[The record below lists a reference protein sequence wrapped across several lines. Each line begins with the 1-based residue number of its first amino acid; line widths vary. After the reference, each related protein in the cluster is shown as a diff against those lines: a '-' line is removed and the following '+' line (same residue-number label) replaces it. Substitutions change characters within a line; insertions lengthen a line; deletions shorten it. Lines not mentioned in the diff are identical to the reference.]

1 LVGRKRITLTTQVA
15 LLAELQRVDQ
25 NLKSNSEAVE
35 TRRSALEQLDA
46 QIAAQRQQVAT
57 AEADLAALE
66 RRQRELDAQLTDAE
80 SKMKD
85 RRMRI
90 ARIRNDKELGLVRR
104 EIDALKEV
112 TNAAETELLQ
122 LMEQGDQRRTAVDAA
137 RQALAAMETARAGE
151 AEELEAT
158 ISRVSGAIEED
169 RSRRDSLLATVDA
182 DLHRRYEL
190 IFSRRGGVAVVRVR
204 GGACQGCHMNVPPQ
218 LFNQIKRNEQVF
230 LCPSCQRILFFDPQ
244 DDEPKA

>member
-1 LVGRKRITLTTQVA
+1 LTTQVA
-15 LLAELQRVDQ
+15 LLAQLQRVDQ

-35 TRRSALEQLDA
+35 ARRSALAQLDA
-46 QIAAQRQQVAT
+46 QIAAQRGQVAA

-80 SKMKD
+80 TKMKD

-112 TNAAETELLQ
+112 TSAAETELLG
-122 LMEQGDQRRTAVDAA
+122 LMEQGDARKTAVEAA
-137 RQALAAMETARAGE
+137 RQALAALEATRAGE

-158 ISRVSGAIEED
+158 VTRVSGVIEED
-169 RSRRDSLLATVDA
+169 RSRRDTILATVDA

-190 IFSRRGGVAVVRVR
+190 IFSRRGGVAVASVRS
-204 GGACQGCHMNVPPQ
+204 GTCQGCHMNVPPQ
-218 LFNQIKRNEQVF
+218 LFNQLRRNEQVF
-230 LCPSCQRILFFDPQ
+230 LCPSCQRILFWDPQ
-244 DDEPKA
+244 DDEPKT

>member
-1 LVGRKRITLTTQVA
+1 MATQVA
-15 LLAELQRVDQ
+15 LLAQLQRVDQ
-25 NLKSNSEAVE
+25 NLKSNSEAVDA
-35 TRRSALEQLDA
+35 RRSALGQLDA
-46 QIAAQRQQVAT
+46 QITAQRQQVAA

-80 SKMKD
+80 AKMKD

-112 TNAAETELLQ
+112 TSAAETELLG
-122 LMEQGDQRRTAVDAA
+122 LMEQGDVRRTAVEAA
-137 RQALAAMETARAGE
+137 RQALAAMEATRGSE

-158 ISRVSGAIEED
+158 IARVAGAIEED
-169 RSRRDSLLATVDA
+169 RSRRDTILATVDA

-190 IFSRRGGVAVVRVR
+190 IFSRRGGVAVVGVR
-204 GGACQGCHMNVPPQ
+204 SGTCQGCHMHVPPQ
-218 LFNQIKRNEQVF
+218 LFNQLRRNEQVF
-230 LCPSCQRILFFDPQ
+230 LCPSCQRILFWEPQ
-244 DDEPKA
+244 DDESKA

>member
-1 LVGRKRITLTTQVA
+1 LATQVA

-25 NLKSNSEAVE
+25 NIKCNSEAVE

-46 QIAAQRQQVAT
+46 QIAGQREQVAAAET
-57 AEADLAALE
+57 ALAALE

-80 SKMKD
+80 AKTKD

-90 ARIRNDKELGLVRR
+90 ARIRNEKELGLVRR

-112 TNAAETELLQ
+112 TNAAETELLA
-122 LMEQGDQRRTAVDAA
+122 LMEQSDQCRTTVEAA
-137 RQALAAMETARAGE
+137 RQALAAVETARASA

-158 ISRVSGAIEED
+158 IARVAGAIEAD
-169 RSRRDSLLATVDA
+169 RLRRDTLLATVDA

-190 IFSRRGGVAVVRVR
+190 IFSRRGGVAVVEVR
-204 GGACQGCHMNVPPQ
+204 GGTCQGCHMHVPPQ
-218 LFNQIKRNEQVF
+218 LFNQIQRNEQIF
-230 LCPSCQRILFFDPQ
+230 LCPSCQRILYWEPR
-244 DDEPKA
+244 DDESKA